1 MSNRYFCSFYFLVI
15 GNKTAMISHENPTL
29 QNPALNHFI
38 NKHSEVEQLNQIVII
53 FNVLSRF
60 MGLPSLK

>member
-1 MSNRYFCSFYFLVI
+1 MI
-15 GNKTAMISHENPTL
+15 GHENPTL